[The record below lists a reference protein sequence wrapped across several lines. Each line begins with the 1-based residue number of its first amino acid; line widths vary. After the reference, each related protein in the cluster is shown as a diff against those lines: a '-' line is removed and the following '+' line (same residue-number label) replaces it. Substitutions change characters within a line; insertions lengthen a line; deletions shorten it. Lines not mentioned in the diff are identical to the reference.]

1 MIGVEITN
9 IAYYIPKA
17 DYSVIRNVKSLNK
30 KKIIEKTGIN
40 KKYKTTENELA
51 TDIAIKAVLKLKK
64 NKHLDNIDYLIYCS
78 QSPDHVLP
86 GGSSKIQNSIFK
98 EKKIPCLDINLGC
111 SGFVYCYSLAQ
122 SLILGNIAKK
132 ILIVTS
138 DTYSKFIDNKDYK
151 SLSIFG
157 DGSSA
162 TIVESSSKNGF
173 KSAFVQGTDGSGYHD
188 LYIPNSALN
197 KNKKFLG
204 NRKNKLYMDGY
215 KVFQFS
221 INRIPKVIN
230 ETIKSNNLS
239 EKKINKIILHQANK
253 NIIDSISKLSKLDK
267 NKFIYYLK
275 YGNTTSSSIPIAL
288 YNSIKEKK
296 IEKNYN
302 ILICGFGVGLSWSS
316 TIIKISK
323 RLTINIY

>member
-1 MIGVEITN
+1 MKGVEITD
-9 IAYYIPKA
+9 IAYYIPKT
-17 DYSVIRNVKSLNK
+17 DYSVNRNVKTINK
-30 KKIIEKTGIN
+30 KKIIEKTGID
-40 KKYKTTENELA
+40 KKYKTTSNQFA
-51 TDIAIKAVLKLKK
+51 TDIAIKAILKLKK
-64 NKHLDNIDYLIYCS
+64 NHYLDSIDYLIYCS
-78 QSPDHVLP
+78 QSPDHLLP
-86 GGSSKIQNSIFK
+86 GGSSKIQNIIFK
-98 EKKIPCLDINLGC
+98 EKKIPSIDINLGC

-138 DTYSKFIDNKDYK
+138 DTYSKFIDKKDYK

-162 TIVESSSKNGF
+162 VIVETSLKDGFTSS
-173 KSAFVQGTDGSGYHD
+173 FVQGTDGSGYND

-197 KNKKFLG
+197 KNNNFL
-204 NRKNKLYMDGY
+204 NNKKNKLYMDGY
-215 KVFQFS
+215 KVFQFT
-221 INRIPKVIN
+221 INRIPKVID
-230 ETIKSNNLS
+230 ETIKLNKLS
-239 EKKINKIILHQANK
+239 EKKVDKVILHQANK
-253 NIIDSISKLSKLDK
+253 NIIDSISNLSLFNK

-296 IEKNYN
+296 IIKNKH

-323 RLTINIY
+323 RLTNNIH